1 MKTPWLGISAAA
13 VVVAIVGSGLYTV
26 RPAEVAIITRLGSPL
41 SPPRRSGLHWRWP
54 FIDRVLRLEVTRT
67 YTLPI
72 GFRPTDRAGDAG
84 TQSDESG
91 WLTGDTNSLSVQ
103 LTLQYQIVDPRAFL
117 LGSADPASA
126 VRRGTEAAVTASL
139 GSLPVD
145 DILTTGRVIFLDQVR
160 RRTQAFLLESGAG
173 IQIVSVSLRSIEPP
187 EAVRA
192 AFKDVQNARS
202 DRERFINEATGY
214 ANETLPRSR
223 AEANAVLQKAASDR
237 VRRVESAL
245 GDTHRFAALAREGA
259 RNPSLLRE
267 RVYLETMQRILPRT
281 RLVIVDG
288 KGEDTRI
295 HLFDSA
301 PALPVP
307 EGIR

>member
-1 MKTPWLGISAAA
+1 MKTRWRGIAVAAIF
-13 VVVAIVGSGLYTV
+13 VAIVGSGLYTV
-26 RPAEVAIITRLGSPL
+26 RPAEVAVITRLGSPL

-72 GFRPTDRAGDAG
+72 GFRPTDPSGEAGAQAD
-84 TQSDESG
+84 DSG

-103 LTLQYQIVDPRAFL
+103 LTLQYQIVDPKAFL
-117 LGSADPASA
+117 LGSADPEAA
-126 VRRGTEAAVTASL
+126 VRRGAEAAVTASL

-145 DILTTGRVIFLDQVR
+145 DVLTTGRVVFLDQVR
-160 RRTQAFLLESGAG
+160 RRTQAFLQASGAG

-223 AEANAVLQKAASDR
+223 AEANAVLEKASSDR
-237 VRRVESAL
+237 TRRIESAL
-245 GDTHRFAALAREGA
+245 GDTHRFQALAREAA
-259 RNPSLLRE
+259 RNPGLLRE

-281 RLVIVDG
+281 RLVILDG
-288 KGEDTRI
+288 KFEDTRI
-295 HLFDSA
+295 HVFDSA
-301 PALPVP
+301 PALPLP
-307 EGIR
+307 EGLR